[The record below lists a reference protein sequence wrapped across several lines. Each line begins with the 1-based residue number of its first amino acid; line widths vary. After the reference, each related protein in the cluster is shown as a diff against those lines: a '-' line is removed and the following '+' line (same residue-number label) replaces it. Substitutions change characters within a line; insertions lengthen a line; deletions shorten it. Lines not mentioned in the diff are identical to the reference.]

1 MFSSGF
7 LDYPYLKCEPWAAAW
22 VLPGSWLDCRY
33 LRHQPDPLNQN
44 LYFGKIARAS
54 LIGQWL
60 RILLSMQGTRVRFL
74 VQEAPAC

>member
-7 LDYPYLKCEPWAAAW
+7 LDYPYLKCEPWAAAC

-44 LYFGKIARAS
+44 LFWKDPLGFPGSPVAKNPPANAGDLG
-54 LIGQWL
+54 LIPG
-60 RILLSMQGTRVRFL
+60 
-74 VQEAPAC
+74 